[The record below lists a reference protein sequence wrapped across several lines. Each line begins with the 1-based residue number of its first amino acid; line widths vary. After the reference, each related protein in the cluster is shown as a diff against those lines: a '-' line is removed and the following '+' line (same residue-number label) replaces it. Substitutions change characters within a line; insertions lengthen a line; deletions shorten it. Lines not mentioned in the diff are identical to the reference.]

1 MVYPT
6 PPTPPEPH
14 HFAPLG
20 AEWYFHVWSQ
30 GPITEPPFS
39 YIRKTVSGVEEVQG
53 HTCSVIDLYDYVYEE
68 DNIVYWYNQDNDAFT
83 VLYDFNA
90 EAGESWYCDITGCS
104 FLVTVQSVDS
114 VTWNNRTYR
123 TQYVAGCYADNLDNV
138 VFEGRIIDGIGYE
151 KGLFFNWGTCGI
163 ICGADYEYM
172 RCYLEDGELLYHE
185 GDYDCDYEPGTVTN
199 QFFPLGTEWYYKI
212 KHVNGAVTYQHLEY
226 TADTA
231 VNSKRVKIITET
243 NTMYD
248 KSTWI
253 NYEYIYEDGDRIY
266 WWNKDL
272 EDFTLLYDFGA
283 EAGDEWEIN
292 GGWYTITVHVDG
304 VEEMTIQ
311 GKPYRVLH
319 VTDPNYQLFT
329 GDIICGIGHQK
340 SFFPEGPMV
349 KDYGYVV
356 DGLRCYWQDG
366 ELVLTMDGEDCDA
379 VYYELH
385 GMDENDNASFT
396 IYPNPTDGII
406 TVESQSNASLQEYR
420 ITNVLG
426 QTVQMGDL
434 TGRQI
439 DIRNLTQG
447 MYFITIGKKT
457 QKIIVK

>member
-1 MVYPT
+1 
-6 PPTPPEPH
+6 
-14 HFAPLG
+14 
-20 AEWYFHVWSQ
+20 
-30 GPITEPPFS
+30 
-39 YIRKTVSGVEEVQG
+39 
-53 HTCSVIDLYDYVYEE
+53 
-68 DNIVYWYNQDNDAFT
+68 
-83 VLYDFNA
+83 
-90 EAGESWYCDITGCS
+90 
-104 FLVTVQSVDS
+104 
-114 VTWNNRTYR
+114 
-123 TQYVAGCYADNLDNV
+123 
-138 VFEGRIIDGIGYE
+138 
-151 KGLFFNWGTCGI
+151 
-163 ICGADYEYM
+163 M

-253 NYEYIYEDGDRIY
+253 NYEFIYEDGDRIY